1 MSSASIPWGL
11 PRGMCEI
18 NVIPWGKG
26 AARSGKKEFSQFLH
40 VSLGSL
46 SELETQLLIAEGL
59 GYMQGED
66 AILQQVETVR
76 RLLLGLIRHVK
87 KEAA

>member
-1 MSSASIPWGL
+1 MSSAS
-11 PRGMCEI
+11 
-18 NVIPWGKG
+18 IPWGKG

-87 KEAA
+87 KEVT

>member
-1 MSSASIPWGL
+1 
-11 PRGMCEI
+11 MCEI

-46 SELETQLLIAEGL
+46 SELETQIMISKRLSYVDREEALLGRI
-59 GYMQGED
+59 
-66 AILQQVETVR
+66 ETVR
-76 RLLLGLIRHVK
+76 KLLLGLIRHLK
-87 KEAA
+87 KEST